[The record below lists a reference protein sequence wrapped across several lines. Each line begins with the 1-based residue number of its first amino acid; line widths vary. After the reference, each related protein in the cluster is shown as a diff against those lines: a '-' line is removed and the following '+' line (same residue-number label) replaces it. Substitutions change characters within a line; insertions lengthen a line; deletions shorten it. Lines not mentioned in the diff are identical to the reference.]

1 MEIIDIIK
9 DIMDYIKSIILRHEN
24 LGSNEL
30 KEHFLKYFNRIDK
43 MNISV
48 NTKNIIETIQL
59 DIMDI
64 VNQLEVNNN
73 NWELLYKIN
82 TEDDEEIYTNI
93 IKQMENIYIHLNNLN
108 FIILVDNVYN
118 IIQDI
123 EMTYEEYEKFK
134 EILDKKVKGS
144 KIVRK

>member
-73 NWELLYKIN
+73 NWDLLYKIN

-93 IKQMENIYIHLNNLN
+93 IKQMENTYIHLNNLN

>member
-73 NWELLYKIN
+73 NWDLLYKIN

-93 IKQMENIYIHLNNLN
+93 IKQMENTYIHLNNLK

-118 IIQDI
+118 IIQ
-123 EMTYEEYEKFK
+123 
-134 EILDKKVKGS
+134 
-144 KIVRK
+144 